1 MLLPLGSP
9 GTVRRAKAH
18 VPSACVNCK
27 RKHLAC
33 ETRRPCN
40 RCLQAGKEATCVDV
54 QHKKRGRPRLRDEEQ
69 GRGVNFGGENTL
81 AHLYPA
87 QSEPPMLQGSD
98 PSAQPRNLTYREIR
112 SQPES
117 LYGIAQPS
125 QFVNP
130 SNPGHP
136 SYQDALPSNH
146 SIPQTSPIALLTL
159 DFVVLRSNYAFSEAL
174 SLGYNFQGRPLRDL
188 LISSDRDKLH
198 RLQNSF
204 RAELHD
210 SAHLPPVRSTIPGG
224 VFDVMSST
232 SGFQQRPE
240 YWTFH
245 LPDGQSR
252 GFPISVSLAR
262 TTTDF
267 LVLTFVAH
275 AKPAIA
281 TILPASHGG
290 WNPPVTSLSSLSLQQ
305 PIPYQPA
312 AQLPS
317 NAPDIASYR
326 RQSVSSQTGSGYSP
340 PSGSVST
347 RTARSSMQSP
357 ELARA
362 SLKLPPIRTSGL
374 AESPRSDA
382 DRSKAGSAKGS
393 PQSAKRMKRRRVEIG
408 EICGK

>member
-9 GTVRRAKAH
+9 GTARRAKAH

-69 GRGVNFGGENTL
+69 GRGVHYGSENTL
-81 AHLYPA
+81 AHLHPA
-87 QSEPPMLQGSD
+87 QSETPILQGSD
-98 PSAQPRNLTYREIR
+98 PAAQPRNLTYREIR

-117 LYGIAQPS
+117 FYGNSQPP

-136 SYQDALPSNH
+136 SYQDALPPNH
-146 SIPQTSPIALLTL
+146 SIPQTSPVALLTL
-159 DFVVLRSNYAFSEAL
+159 DFVVLRSNYAFSDAL
-174 SLGYNFQGRPLRDL
+174 SLGYNFQGRSLREL
-188 LISSDRDKLH
+188 LIASDRDKLQ

-210 SAHLPPVRSTIPGG
+210 SAHLPPVRPPIPGG
-224 VFDVMSST
+224 VFDILSST

-262 TTTDF
+262 TTTYF
-267 LVLTFVAH
+267 LVLTLVAH
-275 AKPAIA
+275 AKPAFA
-281 TILPASHGG
+281 TMLPISHGG
-290 WNPPVTSLSSLSLQQ
+290 WNPPVTSLSSLSLQ
-305 PIPYQPA
+305 PSMPYPPG
-312 AQLPS
+312 AQLPP
-317 NAPDIASYR
+317 NGPEITAYR

-340 PSGSVST
+340 PSSSVSG

-357 ELARA
+357 DLARA
-362 SLKLPPIRTSGL
+362 SLKLPPIRTSGI
-374 AESPRSDA
+374 AECPRRDA
-382 DRSKAGSAKGS
+382 KTGSAKGS

>member
-1 MLLPLGSP
+1 M
-9 GTVRRAKAH
+9 
-18 VPSACVNCK
+18 
-27 RKHLAC
+27 
-33 ETRRPCN
+33 
-40 RCLQAGKEATCVDV
+40 
-54 QHKKRGRPRLRDEEQ
+54 
-69 GRGVNFGGENTL
+69 
-81 AHLYPA
+81 
-87 QSEPPMLQGSD
+87 MQGSD

-117 LYGIAQPS
+117 LYGASQPPHFITS
-125 QFVNP
+125 

-146 SIPQTSPIALLTL
+146 SIPQTSPVALLTL

-188 LISSDRDKLH
+188 LISSDRDKLQ

-210 SAHLPPVRSTIPGG
+210 SAHLPPVRSTMPGG
-224 VFDVMSST
+224 VFDVLAST

-262 TTTDF
+262 TTTYF
-267 LVLTFVAH
+267 LVLTLVAH
-275 AKPAIA
+275 AKPAVS
-281 TILPASHGG
+281 TILPISHGG
-290 WNPPVTSLSSLSLQQ
+290 WNPPVTALTPLSLQQ
-305 PIPYQPA
+305 PVPYQSG

-317 NAPDIASYR
+317 NASDITSYR
-326 RQSVSSQTGSGYSP
+326 RPSVSSQTGSGYSP

-357 ELARA
+357 EMARA
-362 SLKLPPIRTSGL
+362 SLKLPPIRTSGI
-374 AESPRSDA
+374 AGSPRSDT
-382 DRSKAGSAKGS
+382 DHRKGGSAKGS

>member
-1 MLLPLGSP
+1 M
-9 GTVRRAKAH
+9 
-18 VPSACVNCK
+18 
-27 RKHLAC
+27 
-33 ETRRPCN
+33 
-40 RCLQAGKEATCVDV
+40 
-54 QHKKRGRPRLRDEEQ
+54 
-69 GRGVNFGGENTL
+69 
-81 AHLYPA
+81 
-87 QSEPPMLQGSD
+87 QGSD

-117 LYGIAQPS
+117 LYGASQPS
-125 QFVNP
+125 QFITP
-130 SNPGHP
+130 SNPSHP

-146 SIPQTSPIALLTL
+146 GIPQTSPIALLTL
-159 DFVVLRSNYAFSEAL
+159 DFVVLQSNYAFSEAL

-188 LISSDRDKLH
+188 LIASDRDKLQ

-210 SAHLPPVRSTIPGG
+210 SAHLPPVRSTFPGG
-224 VFDVMSST
+224 IFDVLSST

-262 TTTDF
+262 TTTYF
-267 LVLTFVAH
+267 LVLTLVAH
-275 AKPAIA
+275 AKPAMAPSMPISNGA
-281 TILPASHGG
+281 
-290 WNPPVTSLSSLSLQQ
+290 WNPPVPSLSSLSLQQ
-305 PIPYQPA
+305 PMSYPPG
-312 AQLPS
+312 AQHSS
-317 NAPDIASYR
+317 NAPDLTSYR

-340 PSGSVST
+340 TSGSVST

-357 ELARA
+357 KMARA
-362 SLKLPPIRTSGL
+362 SLKLPPIRTSGI

-382 DRSKAGSAKGS
+382 DRSKGGSAKGS